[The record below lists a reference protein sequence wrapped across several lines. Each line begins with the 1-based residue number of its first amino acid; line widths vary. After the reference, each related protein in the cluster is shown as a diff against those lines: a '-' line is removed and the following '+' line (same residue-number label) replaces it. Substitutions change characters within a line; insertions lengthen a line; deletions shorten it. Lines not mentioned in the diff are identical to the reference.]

1 MARRARGKRRAKPK
15 PTRLTRAMQDAY
27 RGIRGSMAG
36 LLRAQLTQERRRR
49 GTRIRSLK
57 AMIKGIGAA
66 MAKPDSKAALRKLT
80 AIKQQL
86 ARDLQLEV
94 TKLADRAR
102 SGTRMLARLRRDA
115 RDFWGSRRSG

>member
-1 MARRARGKRRAKPK
+1 
-15 PTRLTRAMQDAY
+15 MQDAY

-49 GTRIRSLK
+49 GTRIKSLK

-86 ARDLQLEV
+86 ARDLKLEA

-115 RDFWGSRRSG
+115 RDFWGSRRTG